1 MQSRRRAQPKAKE
14 PWGIFG
20 ERGSLVPF
28 SPTWVRSC
36 ALHEE
41 WKGDSCDFSEPK
53 EKGMASVL
61 LSFHQL
67 IVFVR
72 RRSSRHVCASRTQ
85 NHTDLA
91 CRIKGRKTTQEKK
104 GKRTYFWHSVPLD
117 ILSYRFPWYYMEKMI
132 WKIRIWDDVSHLHSH
147 EYFISILQYKVI
159 LLGKQL
165 KRKKAGFFAL
175 NCALA

>member
-104 GKRTYFWHSVPLD
+104 GKRTYFWHSVLPYWTFYLIDFHD
-117 ILSYRFPWYYMEKMI
+117 ITWKKWYEK
-132 WKIRIWDDVSHLHSH
+132 S
-147 EYFISILQYKVI
+147 EYEMMFHTYIHMNISFQFYN
-159 LLGKQL
+159 
-165 KRKKAGFFAL
+165 KR
-175 NCALA
+175 